1 MCAQFAHTH
10 TCACRFCLQNKI
22 THALTHTDT
31 ALACVYVYKFS
42 MSRYFV
48 VSLRVIA
55 VVVFE
60 FY

>member
-1 MCAQFAHTH
+1 MRTICTHIHAHVGFVCKTKSRTHSHTH
-10 TCACRFCLQNKI
+10 TQTR
-22 THALTHTDT
+22 LT
-31 ALACVYVYKFS
+31 LMYVHKFS

>member
-1 MCAQFAHTH
+1 MCAHFAHTYIH
-10 TCACRFCLQNKI
+10 AHVGFVCKTKSR
-22 THALTHTDT
+22 THSHTDT
-31 ALACVYVYKFS
+31 ALAYVYVYKFS